1 MKKEIVN
8 VKLHSSVGEFLDYC
22 RTIKGLSEES
32 LVGYYSDLKIFYEF
46 MKDLKKKNI
55 TDKLIKS
62 IELQDLH
69 KFMSYLEKECNNS
82 PTTRGRKISSLKSYF
97 EYLQNITKL
106 ITVNPSYSLI
116 KPKIEKKKP
125 VAMSLQEC
133 EQLLNALDKSSLNYY
148 RDKAILMVFLQCGLR
163 LSELINIKLSDV
175 QKLRMTVNGK
185 GQKERDAF
193 LSQSCTKA
201 IDDYLEVRVDDKAL
215 KEDKDYLFLSTR
227 QQKISKSAVQTMVKN
242 YLGKAGLDTEKYHV
256 HTTRH
261 TFATMTYE
269 QGCDVVKLS
278 TLLGHSN
285 LNTSKIY
292 ITLKDKD
299 LQEIV
304 NRNPL
309 NNL

>member
-1 MKKEIVN
+1 MEN
-8 VKLHSSVGEFLDYC
+8 NNKLHSSVGEFLDYC

-32 LVGYYSDLKIFYEF
+32 LVGYYSDLKMFYDF
-46 MKDLKKKNI
+46 MKQLKKKNI

-69 KFMSYLEKECNNS
+69 KFMTYLEKDCNNS
-82 PTTRGRKISSLKSYF
+82 ATTRGRKVSSLKSYF
-97 EYLQNITKL
+97 EYLQNVTKL
-106 ITVNPSYSLI
+106 ITSNPSYSLL
-116 KPKIEKKKP
+116 KPKTEKKKP
-125 VAMSLQEC
+125 VAMSFQEC
-133 EQLLNALDKSSLNYY
+133 EQLLNALDKGSINYY
-148 RDKAILMVFLQCGLR
+148 RDKAILMIFLQCGLR

-175 QKLRMTVNGK
+175 QNIRMTVKGK

-201 IDDYLEVRVDDKAL
+201 IEDYLQVRDDNKAS
-215 KEDKDYLFLSTR
+215 KEDKEYLFLS
-227 QQKISKSAVQTMVKN
+227 QKHQKISKSAVQTMVKN
-242 YLGKAGLDTEKYHV
+242 YLEKAGLDTEKYHV

-292 ITLKDKD
+292 LSLKDKD